1 MMVSNLLLIT
11 STTALI
17 SLLLII
23 RMHYAQV
30 GKIASFLLAIGLMT
44 LRIIFITALSMLGIS
59 ISKYIFITHV
69 MTSLIFFPL
78 IHVHF
83 RQLTEIRGWKKT
95 DLLHGLPLLAC
106 FSVLPFLR
114 IEYPRLEVLI
124 IGLVLLFYWAM
135 ILQSFRKGIWNRHSQ
150 VSMVMKNIRQIRGLS
165 NIFFVIISIGLAY
178 NLGVVIYF
186 LPTNESLSLNHLI
199 LPSLL
204 LLSGSIKL
212 LLNPDI
218 ISGFDIV
225 PMVVRKSRNN
235 TGFMD
240 IWCFELEKEVVG
252 KRDQSISD
260 KVGNSLKE
268 YIRRIEVVS
277 LETKLFRKQG
287 VTLDEFAAELKI
299 PAFHVAYVFRYHSR
313 ENFQDFKKIIQIN
326 DAIELMK
333 AGYVKQQTIESLALT
348 VGFSS
353 YNPFFLSFKNI
364 TGITPQQYS
373 KSMES

>member
-1 MMVSNLLLIT
+1 
-11 STTALI
+11 
-17 SLLLII
+17 
-23 RMHYAQV
+23 MHYAQV

-95 DLLHGLPLLAC
+95 DLLHGLPLLAF
-106 FSVLPFLR
+106 FSLLPFFR
-114 IEYPRLEVLI
+114 IEYLRLEVLI

-150 VSMVMKNIRQIRGLS
+150 VSMVMINIRQIRGLS
-165 NIFFVIISIGLAY
+165 NIVFVIISIGLVY

-186 LPTNESLSLNHLI
+186 LPTNASLSLNHLI
-199 LPSLL
+199 VPSLL
-204 LLSGSIKL
+204 LLFGSIKL

-225 PMVVRKSRNN
+225 PMVVRKSRNSS
-235 TGFMD
+235 GFMD

-268 YIRRIEVVS
+268 YVRRIEVVS

-333 AGYVKQQTIESLALT
+333 AGYVKQQTIESLASK

-353 YNPFFLSFKNI
+353 YNPFFLSFRDI
-364 TGITPQQYS
+364 TGMTPLMYS